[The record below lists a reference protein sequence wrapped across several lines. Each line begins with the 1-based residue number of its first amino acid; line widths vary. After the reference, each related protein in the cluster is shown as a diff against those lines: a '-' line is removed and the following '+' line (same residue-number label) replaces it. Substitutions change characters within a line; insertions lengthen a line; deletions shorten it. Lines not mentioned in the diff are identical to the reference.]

1 MSFAKNMD
9 LPAVSFDTNSE
20 LVITASPT
28 SSKSDFDFLVGHHKV
43 HHKKLKERLSNCTEW
58 IEFEGTKETEKLLTG
73 MANVESHYMK
83 TGAKT
88 VEGMALRL
96 FSPATRLW
104 SIYWADDAHGTL
116 GVPVV
121 GSFEADFG
129 HFFTKDNFNNK
140 DILIGFR
147 WDIRDKDNPVW
158 SQAFSEDNGTT
169 WEWNWFMYMTK
180 TKQIN

>member
-1 MSFAKNMD
+1 MTFD
-9 LPAVSFDTNSE
+9 LNIELPVLDFDMNGE
-20 LVITASPT
+20 LMTTASSA
-28 SSKSDFDFLVGHHKV
+28 SSKYDFDFLVGHHEV
-43 HHKKLKERLSNCTEW
+43 HHKKLKTRLNKCTEW
-58 IEFEGTKETEKLLTG
+58 VEFEGTKETEKLLAG

-83 TGAKT
+83 TGART

-104 SIYWADDAHGTL
+104 SIYWANDAHGML
-116 GVPVV
+116 GIPVV
-121 GSFEADFG
+121 GSFETNFG
-129 HFFTKDNFNNK
+129 HFFAKDTFDNK

-147 WDIRDKDNPVW
+147 WDISDKDNPVW

-180 TKQIN
+180 TQQTD